1 MTPAR
6 ASLMPG
12 QTTALPSPSCPARL
26 QHSIS
31 RIEHLASELGRLAR
45 EKEAASLEAFGLM
58 EATNHTLGEMLLERT
73 GSRRR
78 AAAWMA
84 SPHATFDGRTG
95 FAMVS
100 AGELEALWDVVL
112 A

>member
-1 MTPAR
+1 MTPVR
-6 ASLMPG
+6 ASRMPG
-12 QTTALPSPSCPARL
+12 QTAAMPALSCSARL

-31 RIEHLASELGRLAR
+31 RVESIASELGRLAR

-58 EATNHTLGEMLLERT
+58 EAANHTLGEMLLERA

-112 A
+112 T